1 MSLLFME
8 KKLVYLIV
16 DIFRF
21 VWQPSRYN
29 CPQSSLSTAELAV
42 LKSSID
48 RQWTTHC
55 IDFGFLVREGGGRR
69 EAMTVNKQEQNKSAQ
84 TIIKHQTEII
94 WATKPPPLF
103 WYFGANFTFGIE
115 PPPLG
120 SNCVL

>member
-8 KKLVYLIV
+8 KKTRILNCRHFSLCMTTQQV
-16 DIFRF
+16 
-21 VWQPSRYN
+21 YN

-94 WATKPPPLF
+94 
-103 WYFGANFTFGIE
+103 
-115 PPPLG
+115 
-120 SNCVL
+120 